1 MSISQTEEMVEQLA
15 LLGLELSATQMASID
30 QILTPI
36 FIQLTFKMVM

>member
-15 LLGLELSATQMASID
+15 LLILELSADQMAGLD

-36 FIQLTFKMVM
+36 FIKLTFKMVM